1 MKEPLSDKSPV
12 IAVIGPSRCGKDTVA
27 RMLRQKLSLNYL
39 GSVSWWCKE
48 YVASLLGLPVQEA
61 WETRNDGDN
70 GALWGRLIDQRRVG
84 DPGCILREM
93 LDADAQIIPG
103 IRKRAEFAAVRDRFT
118 HVIWVERP
126 GLPVDKTLDLTQ
138 ADCDVVIANTGDLG
152 HLEQQVAD
160 FIYGCCAERGKVET
174 GVRSKE
180 SEVGDIGQGSN
191 LSALHRAVALARQ
204 AIDPR
209 TMAIAATA
217 FDLSDWPLLNERE
230 VFELLGELAPRTTR
244 DMGSAWHENVS
255 DLILGSLK
263 GHVSYVG
270 FSRSSSVRQIAEKL
284 GGPSVRLSVAELV
297 VLAEKLLIRLE
308 PPLVQP
314 AAAAAPAEPA
324 PPAPPTGPWIQ
335 TVSGKR
341 FYLLDP
347 RPEMICL
354 EDIAHALGQLCR
366 FTGHT
371 RQFLSVAEHSV
382 TVSHLLKPFGPA
394 AELAGLLHD
403 AAEAYIGDVNNP
415 LKVALRSLRTA
426 TPPAA
431 EEKSDLDT
439 IERRIKDVLAVKF
452 DVDFHAWKEVGQ
464 VADLLALKYEADHLC
479 GGTKDWSLPA
489 YTQWHG
495 ATIVVEKADKYCW
508 FSGLNFRYLPDC
520 YAPAEASRK
529 FLERFAELSQLK

>member
-27 RMLRQKLSLNYL
+27 RMLRQKLSLNYI

-103 IRKRAEFAAVRDRFT
+103 IRKRAEFAAVRERFT

-126 GLPVDKTLDLTQ
+126 GLPVDKTLDLTIDD
-138 ADCDVVIANTGDLG
+138 ATVVIRNDPGLAWRENLEEQVDEFCGSLMALTEEAGIVEARRKRFPVRLDVPVEIRGPKAEILPVESGDRRQ
-152 HLEQQVAD
+152 EPEVAREL
-160 FIYGCCAERGKVET
+160 CAKCGTVHCRPLPTPAQPDLRTCQCSGTPVSCDCE
-174 GVRSKE
+174 
-180 SEVGDIGQGSN
+180 DC
-191 LSALHRAVALARQ
+191 LAARAVRA
-204 AIDPR
+204 P
-209 TMAIAATA
+209 
-217 FDLSDWPLLNERE
+217 
-230 VFELLGELAPRTTR
+230 GELAERAR
-244 DMGSAWHENVS
+244 DV
-255 DLILGSLK
+255 
-263 GHVSYVG
+263 V
-270 FSRSSSVRQIAEKL
+270 KL
-284 GGPSVRLSVAELV
+284 HRP
-297 VLAEKLLIRLE
+297 
-308 PPLVQP
+308 
-314 AAAAAPAEPA
+314 APAT
-324 PPAPPTGPWIQ
+324 PAPPTGPWIQ

-371 RQFLSVAEHSV
+371 RSFLSVAEHSV

-431 EEKSDLDT
+431 EEKSSLDA
-439 IERRIKDVLAVKF
+439 IEHRIKDVLAVKF
-452 DVDFHAWKEVGQ
+452 DVDFNAWKEVGQ
-464 VADLLALKYEADHLC
+464 VADLLALKYEAEYLC
-479 GGTKDWSLPA
+479 GGTKDWTLPA

-495 ATIVVEKADKYCW
+495 ANIVVDKSDKYCW
-508 FSGLNFRYLPDC
+508 FSGLHFRYLPDC
-520 YAPAEASRK
+520 HAPAEASRK
-529 FLERFAELSQLK
+529 FLERFAELRPI